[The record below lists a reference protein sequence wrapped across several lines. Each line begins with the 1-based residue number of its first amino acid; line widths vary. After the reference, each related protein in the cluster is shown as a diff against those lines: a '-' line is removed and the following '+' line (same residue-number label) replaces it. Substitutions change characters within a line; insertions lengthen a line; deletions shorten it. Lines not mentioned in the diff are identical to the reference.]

1 MLEAAGQLQVWGHT
15 ESWTGTGIV
24 RSIEPRLAWRFELV
38 ETYHEDGPGCQGW
51 HIRAMNPAGDTA
63 VEFLNRCT
71 VGCTTPPN
79 WGDVPGS
86 YEIVLEQDSLAVY
99 RDGEILRRL
108 YNNGLGL
115 FVLEFRA
122 DNMYG
127 SGHHCH
133 IFMDDVW
140 GQELTQ

>member
-15 ESWTGTGIV
+15 NTWTGTGIV
-24 RSIEPRLAWRFELV
+24 RSIERKFGWRFELV
-38 ETYHEDGPGCQGW
+38 ETYHEEGPGCQGW
-51 HIRAMNPAGDTA
+51 HIRAYDPSDGKTI
-63 VEFLNRCT
+63 EFLNQCT

-86 YEIVLEQDSLAVY
+86 YEVRLEEDSLAVY
-99 RDGEILRRL
+99 LNGEVLRKM
-108 YNNGLGL
+108 YNDGLGP
-115 FVLEFRA
+115 FVIDFRA

-133 IFMDDVW
+133 IFVDDVR
-140 GQELTQ
+140 GLEYTE